1 MWLYLSTIHSGATPK
16 LMTLLRKNNSKEF
29 GEEYKAVTLL
39 FCITPII
46 SIHFIICFSV
56 CVTLIIFS
64 IKDKIN

>member
-46 SIHFIICFSV
+46 ILDLNSYSSSFVSV
-56 CVTLIIFS
+56 SVS
-64 IKDKIN
+64 HS